1 MDYSLG
7 KLMLLILSIT
17 PTGSHLT
24 GQVGN
29 SIYCGIIDKAVLF
42 ASLEKPSKFTR
53 SAISWK
59 GVLTLAKV

>member
-1 MDYSLG
+1 MDCSLG

-29 SIYCGIIDKAVLF
+29 SIYCGLIDIAVLF
-42 ASLEKPSKFTR
+42 ASLEKP
-53 SAISWK
+53 
-59 GVLTLAKV
+59 

>member
-1 MDYSLG
+1 MDYLLG

-24 GQVGN
+24 VQVGN
-29 SIYCGIIDKAVLF
+29 SIYCGIIDIAVLF

-53 SAISWK
+53 SAIS
-59 GVLTLAKV
+59 